1 LSIPSKSDV
10 RVSGSSYSELR
21 VGIIIENGAGIFMKL
36 LTFDNYESSF
46 NTTWDTICVTE

>member
-1 LSIPSKSDV
+1 SDV

-21 VGIIIENGAGIFMKL
+21 VGIIMDIGAGISMKL

-46 NTTWDTICVTE
+46 DTT